1 MSQQSKHTH
10 RFLKYFHLQNLDHQ
24 NRSGIPVEQTLPTP
38 HTEEMAQ
45 QYLKGKIAI
54 VTGAGKP
61 NGIGAASAIALAEQG
76 ADVAIHYNS
85 SAGPAEEVVAKLKGL
100 GVRAVAIKADAGAAD
115 FGKVLVDGT
124 LKAFGTQSIDII
136 VNNAGTAVVNP
147 EGIASVGVEDWDTVF
162 HVNVRGPFMLIQ
174 AALPYMKAGGRII
187 NVSSVIARLG
197 SFMLPVYGASKG
209 ALTAMTIAMSEEL
222 GPKGITINTVA
233 PGPMGTDLSMEGTPI
248 GARLRNNQHIKREG
262 TAKEVADTVLFM
274 ASPSASYIT
283 GQLIG
288 VDGGISFP

>member
-10 RFLKYFHLQNLDHQ
+10 RFLKYFHLQNLGHPTGSAIQ
-24 NRSGIPVEQTLPTP
+24 VEQTLTP
-38 HTEEMAQ
+38 AHTEEMAQ
-45 QYLKGKIAI
+45 QYLKGKVAI
-54 VTGAGKP
+54 VTGAGKL

-85 SAGPAEEVVAKLKGL
+85 SAGPAEETVAKLKSL

-124 LKAFGTQSIDII
+124 LKAFNTQSIDII
-136 VNNAGTAVVNP
+136 VNNAGTAVVNA
-147 EGIASVGVEDWDTVF
+147 EGIASVGLEDWDSVF
-162 HVNVRGPFMLIQ
+162 HINVRGPFLLIQ
-174 AALPYMKAGGRII
+174 AALPYMKAGGRIVNI
-187 NVSSVIARLG
+187 SSVIARLG

-209 ALTAMTIAMSEEL
+209 ALNAMTIAMSEEL
-222 GPKGITINTVA
+222 GPKGITINIVA
-233 PGPMGTDLSMEGTPI
+233 PGPIKTDLSMEGSPV
-248 GARLRNNQHIKREG
+248 GARLRNNAHIKREG
-262 TAKEVADTVLFM
+262 TAKEVGDTVLFM
-274 ASPSASYIT
+274 ASPFSSYIT